1 MSRAR
6 RLAPLLLLPLV
17 ALFFHRLALQ
27 GYLLARGDVY
37 LYFYPYWEAA
47 AGALREGR
55 LPLWNPYLFMGAPLL
70 ANSQAGFFYPP
81 NWPFWLLLP
90 VHYAATAS
98 ILLHLWLAAG
108 GAYLLARRA
117 LRLSPAAAAFSAL
130 LFALGGYLTAQV
142 EHLNQ
147 LQGLAW
153 LPWALLVAGRP
164 AEWRGRGPFLRRL
177 ALLALIL
184 ALQLTAGHTQ
194 TLFITGV
201 ALGLWQLGGLAA
213 QRGAWRLSLP
223 ALAGLLLAAGLAGA
237 LAAVQLLPTLELAG
251 LSSRQGGLPL
261 NEILSFSLH
270 PLHLSRALL
279 PGYGEALFTE
289 YVAFLPLTNAVISP
303 LGGGEA
309 EHRPFIVLGKRH
321 IRLAYPLED

>member
-1 MSRAR
+1 
-6 RLAPLLLLPLV
+6 
-17 ALFFHRLALQ
+17 
-27 GYLLARGDVY
+27 
-37 LYFYPYWEAA
+37 
-47 AGALREGR
+47 
-55 LPLWNPYLFMGAPLL
+55 
-70 ANSQAGFFYPP
+70 
-81 NWPFWLLLP
+81 
-90 VHYAATAS
+90 
-98 ILLHLWLAAG
+98 
-108 GAYLLARRA
+108 
-117 LRLSPAAAAFSAL
+117 
-130 LFALGGYLTAQV
+130 
-142 EHLNQ
+142 

-201 ALGLWQLGGLAA
+201 APGLWQLGGLAA
-213 QRGAWRLSLP
+213 QRGAGRLSLP

-289 YVAFLPLTNAVISP
+289 YVA
-303 LGGGEA
+303 
-309 EHRPFIVLGKRH
+309 
-321 IRLAYPLED
+321 